1 METSLAF
8 SPFRLLPTLDELR
21 LVVDALD
28 EDDAFAFACACT
40 PFRAA
45 TCLADGPFAR
55 FKDGVRTNK
64 RAMWTSARRLEWAR
78 SMGYEW
84 NDLSMEKAAGA
95 GHLEAMQWARANG
108 CLWGECTCSFAADG
122 GQLAVLQWARANG
135 CPWDWFTCAFAARGG
150 HLAVL
155 QWARRN
161 GCPWNAATCAFAAG
175 GGHLPVL
182 PNAKRLRKQKNTL

>member
-55 FKDGVRTNK
+55 FKDGVRTTR
-64 RAMWTSARRLEWAR
+64 RAMWTSAQRLQRAR
-78 SMGYEW
+78 AMGYEW
-84 NDLSMEKAAGA
+84 YALSMARAAED

-108 CLWGECTCSFAADG
+108 CPWDSWTCVSAAQGGQLPVLEWARAHGCPWDARTCSFAALSG
-122 GQLAVLQWARANG
+122 HLALLEWARANG
-135 CPWDWFTCAFAARGG
+135 CPEW
-150 HLAVL
+150 
-155 QWARRN
+155 
-161 GCPWNAATCAFAAG
+161 
-175 GGHLPVL
+175 
-182 PNAKRLRKQKNTL
+182 